1 MKLSNERG
9 IIMDFDLSA
18 VPTCELVEEL
28 KKREGVD
35 SVTVEPYE
43 LYSITVG
50 NKKAEEKGPAV
61 LLVVID

>member
-1 MKLSNERG
+1 
-9 IIMDFDLSA
+9 MDFDLST

-35 SVTVEPYE
+35 SVNVEPYE
-43 LYSITVG
+43 PYSITVG
-50 NKKAEEKGPAV
+50 EKTETEKGPAV